1 MLDQIDASADGSSL
15 SIDGDAGERA
25 TYNNEGTGKMP
36 RRELF
41 NASDDDIEAMQ
52 ELIADRILDRL
63 EPRGVNRY
71 ADVLQCVA
79 RAVGGNAIRA
89 FAAS

>member
-1 MLDQIDASADGSSL
+1 MAQACRSTA
-15 SIDGDAGERA
+15 DAGERA

-36 RRELF
+36 RREFF

-63 EPRGVNRY
+63 GH
-71 ADVLQCVA
+71 
-79 RAVGGNAIRA
+79 
-89 FAAS
+89 AA